1 MDISNKIKSNNMTQ
15 SERLLIHLFENGS
28 VNITHQPKLRI
39 TRLAAII
46 LQLKKK
52 GVEIADETIS
62 VTTKYQTSHISN
74 YYLA

>member
-1 MDISNKIKSNNMTQ
+1 MTQ
-15 SERLLIHLFENGS
+15 AERLLVHLFEYGS

-62 VTTKYQTSHISN
+62 VTSKYQTSHISN
-74 YYLA
+74 YYLV